1 MDFLYSNQRELF
13 SLIKERTEPRSL
25 SYEGEYVTKSSVKRS
40 FGLHTKF
47 PFIMSNKCKNPLTDR
62 QAGFVLLICLDF

>member
-1 MDFLYSNQRELF
+1 MDFLYSNQREIF
-13 SLIKERTEPRSL
+13 SLIKERTEPRSP

-47 PFIMSNKCKNPLTDR
+47 LFNMSNN
-62 QAGFVLLICLDF
+62 

>member
-1 MDFLYSNQRELF
+1 MDFLYRNQREIF
-13 SLIKERTEPRSL
+13 SLIEERTEPRSP

-47 PFIMSNKCKNPLTDR
+47 LFIMSNKTSLDSDQGIIPNFK
-62 QAGFVLLICLDF
+62 LLPYHK